1 VAFLQQL
8 MTLLELQ
15 DASTDPQ
22 LSNPEIR
29 IDLRRAEAAV
39 LGLSPSQVLSTLQSA
54 YGGRKLTNILAATD
68 QYPVIMEVDQR
79 YQADINALGSLF
91 LSGSAGMVPL
101 SAVADISRD
110 VGPVA
115 INHYGSLPAV
125 TLSFNLAP
133 SVALG
138 EATQAVNAAAAS
150 HLGSLGSLGG
160 SGGQVSSHFAG
171 SA

>member
-1 VAFLQQL
+1 
-8 MTLLELQ
+8 
-15 DASTDPQ
+15 
-22 LSNPEIR
+22 
-29 IDLRRAEAAV
+29 
-39 LGLSPSQVLSTLQSA
+39 
-54 YGGRKLTNILAATD
+54 TNILAATD

-101 SAVADISRD
+101 SAVADIRSD

-133 SVALG
+133 GVALG
-138 EATQAVNAAAAS
+138 EATQAVNAAATT
-150 HLGSLGSLGG
+150 HLGG
-160 SGGQVSSHFAG
+160 
-171 SA
+171 